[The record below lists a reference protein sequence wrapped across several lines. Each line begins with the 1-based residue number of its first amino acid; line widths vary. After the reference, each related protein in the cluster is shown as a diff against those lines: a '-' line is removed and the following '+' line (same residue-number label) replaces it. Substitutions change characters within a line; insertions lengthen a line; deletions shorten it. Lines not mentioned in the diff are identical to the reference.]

1 MDLYREIIIDLYYK
15 CFPKRRL
22 RDEFFNWSKRTLICC
37 AFSVVTCILLLSYII
52 LFDNSFVIVSILYIL
67 FLISL
72 TFFSWSRGKDT
83 FSLVE
88 YLEIQKSRLK
98 IFDEKLK
105 EQGATKT
112 DQIRKI
118 IDYFSYINEL
128 NNYKV
133 KKNKRRIYVCFMSVF
148 IPFLVFFG
156 TELWML
162 IKINLSTTRLIYIL
176 LYCILTVIVVMFI
189 SSGFFLP
196 IKVVFKNIFKND
208 EERVIVVLK
217 EIIIY
222 RDHVSTSLID
232 DKMVYNYEK

>member
-1 MDLYREIIIDLYYK
+1 
-15 CFPKRRL
+15 
-22 RDEFFNWSKRTLICC
+22 
-37 AFSVVTCILLLSYII
+37 
-52 LFDNSFVIVSILYIL
+52 
-67 FLISL
+67 
-72 TFFSWSRGKDT
+72 
-83 FSLVE
+83 
-88 YLEIQKSRLK
+88 
-98 IFDEKLK
+98 
-105 EQGATKT
+105 
-112 DQIRKI
+112 
-118 IDYFSYINEL
+118 
-128 NNYKV
+128 
-133 KKNKRRIYVCFMSVF
+133 IYVCFMSVF